1 MSLPTKAELLHGD
14 LVDFTGNHKSV
25 ATNTLKIAE
34 PLGKRHHDITR
45 KVDSLVTKGLI
56 DKRKLSLIYFV
67 DSANRKQKA
76 YELNEESALQ
86 VVMGLSGKKAEQL
99 HKEIAQGFVR
109 MKLELHDWRTGRLI
123 ASDSTKQANDKVYQ
137 LQAELAEEIP
147 GSKRCTMIF
156 IHFQR
161 AITKSVTGTA
171 KTERAMMTAHQLY
184 QVEQLEQMVNNEI
197 ERLRFNGI
205 APQQIRDD
213 VLTMIR
219 TAKEKTPSSD
229 QTERSL
235 DNAIQ

>member
-1 MSLPTKAELLHGD
+1 MMTSPLPTRIDLLQGGIVTLDHQ
-14 LVDFTGNHKSV
+14 HKKV
-25 ATNTLKIAE
+25 ITNTLQVAHHFSKRPSEVNRRIA
-34 PLGKRHHDITR
+34 
-45 KVDSLVTKGLI
+45 SLTKKGLCRI
-56 DKRKLSLIYFV
+56 APSYYL
-67 DSANRKQKA
+67 NQQGKQQNY
-76 YELNEESALQ
+76 YELNRDDFLL
-86 VVMGLSGKKAEQL
+86 VVMGFTGDKADQFKADFIQL
-99 HKEIAQGFVR
+99 FKSQEA
-109 MKLELHDWRTGRLI
+109 ELQQWRKQSVLT
-123 ASDSTKQANDKVYQ
+123 SDSTKQANDKVYQ
-137 LQAELAEEIP
+137 LQAELAQEIP

-197 ERLRFNGI
+197 ERLRLNGI

-219 TAKEKTPSSD
+219 TAKEKAPTSD

>member
-86 VVMGLSGKKAEQL
+86 VVMGLSGKKAEYRQAK
-99 HKEIAQGFVR
+99 HDV
-109 MKLELHDWRTGRLI
+109 ELF
-123 ASDSTKQANDKVYQ
+123 AS
-137 LQAELAEEIP
+137 LA
-147 GSKRCTMIF
+147 MI
-156 IHFQR
+156 
-161 AITKSVTGTA
+161 KVTG
-171 KTERAMMTAHQLY
+171 
-184 QVEQLEQMVNNEI
+184 
-197 ERLRFNGI
+197 
-205 APQQIRDD
+205 
-213 VLTMIR
+213 
-219 TAKEKTPSSD
+219 KEKAPTSD

>member
-1 MSLPTKAELLHGD
+1 MMTSPLPTRIDLLQGGIVTLDHQ
-14 LVDFTGNHKSV
+14 HKKV
-25 ATNTLKIAE
+25 ITNTIQVADHFGKRPSNVNQRIVSLVNRDRLKIK
-34 PLGKRHHDITR
+34 PMYYLDHHGRD
-45 KVDSLVTKGLI
+45 
-56 DKRKLSLIYFV
+56 
-67 DSANRKQKA
+67 QKY
-76 YELNEESALQ
+76 YELNRDQFLL
-86 VVMGLSGKKAEQL
+86 VVMGFTGDKADQFKADFIQL
-99 HKEIAQGFVR
+99 FNSQEA
-109 MKLELHDWRTGRLI
+109 ELQQWRKQSVLT
-123 ASDSTKQANDKVYQ
+123 SDSTKQANDKVYQ
-137 LQAELAEEIP
+137 LQAELAQEIP
-147 GSKRCTMIF
+147 ESKRCTMIF

-197 ERLRFNGI
+197 ERLRLDGI

-219 TAKEKTPSSD
+219 TAKEKAPTSD